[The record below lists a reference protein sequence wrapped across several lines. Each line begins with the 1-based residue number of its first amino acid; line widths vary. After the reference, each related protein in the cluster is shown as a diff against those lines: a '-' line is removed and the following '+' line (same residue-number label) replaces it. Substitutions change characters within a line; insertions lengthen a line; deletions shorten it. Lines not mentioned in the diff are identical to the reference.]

1 MRFGKLLC
9 IVNALI
15 FIIYGLFYI
24 FVPAEI
30 SFYVTESI
38 PTTVSGLID
47 MRATYG
53 GMAVAVGLVL
63 GYLSLKN
70 ETLPTAILILLVYM
84 LAMAAG
90 RVLGLV
96 VDGAA
101 NNKMYYYLISE
112 IIIDIVCMFWLK
124 LSIVKENEND

>member
-70 ETLPTAILILLVYM
+70 ETLPTVILILLVYM

-112 IIIDIVCMFWLK
+112 IIIAIVCMFWLK